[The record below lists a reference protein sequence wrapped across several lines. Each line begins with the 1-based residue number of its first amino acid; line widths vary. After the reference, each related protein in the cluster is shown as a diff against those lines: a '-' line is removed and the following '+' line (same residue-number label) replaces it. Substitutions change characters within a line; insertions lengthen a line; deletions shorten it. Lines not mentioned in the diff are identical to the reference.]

1 MFCLEPARGPSDLCP
16 RLNGFYSHPDPA
28 VCQTFYAC
36 VNGDA
41 EEYTC
46 SSGLWFD
53 EYSGVC
59 NWPEVT
65 DRQGC
70 KADSYGKT
78 FSFFIINFKIISNVS
93 IVSALQSSTSIIK
106 L

>member
-1 MFCLEPARGPSDLCP
+1 VSSICVESPKGPSDTCP
-16 RLNGFYSHPDPA
+16 RLNGFYSHPDPS
-28 VCQTFYAC
+28 VCHIFYSC
-36 VNGDA
+36 VDGLA

-65 DRQGC
+65 DRKDC
-70 KADSYGKT
+70 KAEAYGESTKKT
-78 FSFFIINFKIISNVS
+78 M
-93 IVSALQSSTSIIK
+93 
-106 L
+106 